1 VCHFLLQDPKFFQLL
16 VRIDEEFARACHAG
30 GCSCGGVLHRGD
42 YPRKPRGCPRRV
54 RELFES
60 RFSFCCS
67 RCRKRTTSAS
77 VRFLGRRV
85 YLALVVVL
93 RCSQTSRHNATDS
106 RLSYLLDVS
115 VRTLAR
121 WRRWWQEGFPLTPLW
136 QAECARLM
144 PPVVLS
150 DLPGGLL
157 ERFEGKAAE
166 SLLRMLVFLH
176 PLTRSLIM
184 HREAR

>member
-1 VCHFLLQDPKFFQLL
+1 M
-16 VRIDEEFARACHAG
+16 
-30 GCSCGGVLHRGD
+30 
-42 YPRKPRGCPRRV
+42 
-54 RELFES
+54 
-60 RFSFCCS
+60 
-67 RCRKRTTSAS
+67 
-77 VRFLGRRV
+77 
-85 YLALVVVL
+85 VL
-93 RCSQTSRHNATDS
+93 RCSQTSRQNATDS

-136 QAECARLM
+136 QAECGRLM

-157 ERFEGKAAE
+157 ERFTGSGAE